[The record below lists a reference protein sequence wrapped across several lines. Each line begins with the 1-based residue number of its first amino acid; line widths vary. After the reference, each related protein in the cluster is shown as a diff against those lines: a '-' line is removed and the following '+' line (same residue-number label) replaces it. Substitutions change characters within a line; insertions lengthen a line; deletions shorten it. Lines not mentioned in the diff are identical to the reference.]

1 MMPTLH
7 TIQSI
12 LLGWMHRYHDAALW
26 IERNGPA
33 SDKLLHMNAGL
44 ILWLAMVLLRG
55 RNWGDWRNLILL
67 VLLET
72 LNEVAD
78 YLFPTKWTLS
88 GTIGDLFWTFFWPF
102 LLVFLIGRSGGG
114 ARRRR

>member
-1 MMPTLH
+1 MSFLH
-7 TIQSI
+7 TVQIT

-44 ILWLAMVLLRG
+44 ILWLGTVMLRG
-55 RNWGDWRNLILL
+55 RTWGDRRNLLPVII
-67 VLLET
+67 LET

-88 GTIGDLFWTFFWPF
+88 GTLGDLFWTFFWPF
-102 LLVFLIGRSGGG
+102 LLVFLIGGSGGG
-114 ARRRR
+114 QRRRR

>member
-7 TIQSI
+7 MIQST

-44 ILWLAMVLLRG
+44 ILWLATVLLRG
-55 RNWGDWRNLILL
+55 RSWGDKRNLLPL

-78 YLFPTKWTLS
+78 YLFPYRWTLS
-88 GTIGDLFWTFFWPF
+88 GTIADLFWTFFWPF
-102 LLVFLIGRSGGG
+102 LLAFLIGGRGTTG
-114 ARRRR
+114 RRR